1 MHKAMEVNE
10 KIMHES
16 ANMLEKHGYAE
27 SYFHALSQALDNI
40 KDIETIE
47 AMRNKYQIEIGKDG
61 VSTVARLKEDNDGYN
76 IHDPET
82 EDIVYKLAEHL
93 KKYKAFKEEYERTK
107 GDMDLEKSHRELDK
121 TMKCMQ
127 QIVTMI
133 HECVDSDEEKTT
145 IKTHLRDMFNMYQ

>member
-1 MHKAMEVNE
+1 MEVNE

-16 ANMLEKHGYAE
+16 VNMLEKYGYAE

-61 VSTVARLKEDNDGYN
+61 VSTVARLKEDNGGYN

-82 EDIVYKLAEHL
+82 EDIV
-93 KKYKAFKEEYERTK
+93 
-107 GDMDLEKSHRELDK
+107 
-121 TMKCMQ
+121 
-127 QIVTMI
+127 
-133 HECVDSDEEKTT
+133 
-145 IKTHLRDMFNMYQ
+145 